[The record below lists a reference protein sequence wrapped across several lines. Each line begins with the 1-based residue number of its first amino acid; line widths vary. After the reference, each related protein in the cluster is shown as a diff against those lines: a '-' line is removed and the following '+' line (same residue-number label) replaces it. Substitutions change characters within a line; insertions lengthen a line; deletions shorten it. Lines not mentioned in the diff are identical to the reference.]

1 MVGIYKWTSP
11 TGKIYIGQSKDLGKR
26 YDWYLG
32 TAIYKSKMTKLKRSF
47 SKYGVKNHIYEIIEY
62 CSLEQ
67 LNEREIYWGLHHDVL
82 NKGLNCKLGEQNCI
96 FSELTKKKMSDSKK
110 GFKHTLESEQKRQSS
125 LRKVWEEKN
134 KIQVEKKLNK
144 LKYIPTDEHKSNI
157 SKSKKG
163 KLVHTDESKQKLKDH
178 GKFRDLTKMW
188 EASIKSTSKGI
199 IQYDVNGNFIKEW
212 PSANKAEYF
221 YTGEKKDNIRQTI
234 RHFEK
239 TGIQWKAYGFV
250 WKSK

>member
-1 MVGIYKWTSP
+1 
-11 TGKIYIGQSKDLGKR
+11 LF
-26 YDWYLG
+26 YD
-32 TAIYKSKMTKLKRSF
+32 T
-47 SKYGVKNHIYEIIEY
+47 
-62 CSLEQ
+62 LE
-67 LNEREIYWGLHHDVL
+67 N
-82 NKGLNCKLGEQNCI
+82 GLNCKLGEQNCI
-96 FSELTKKKMSDSKK
+96 FSESTKNKMSKAKKGIKQTEEQKRKRKLSTKETWKKKMENGYKRAYYKQTEEAKQKISKFQKGKIVNEKTRKKISDSLIGKTKSKK
-110 GFKHTLESEQKRQSS
+110 
-125 LRKVWEEKN
+125 
-134 KIQVEKKLNK
+134 
-144 LKYIPTDEHKSNI
+144 HKENI

-163 KLVHTDESKQKLKDH
+163 KSVHTDESKQKLKDH